1 MGMLKEF
8 KEFAIKGNLI
18 DMAVGVVMG
27 GAFGKVVSSFIDGM
41 VMPAIGMLTGGVD
54 FNDKVIKLKDAVA
67 EVKDAAGVVVT
78 PASPEVSIK
87 YGAFISQIITFTVVA
102 LVVFLVIKAINK
114 MKKEAEAAPAPPPAE
129 EVLLTEIRDL
139 LKNKN

>member
-8 KEFAIKGNLI
+8 KEFAMKGNLI

-27 GAFGKVVSSFIDGM
+27 GAFGKVVSAFIDGM
-41 VMPAIGMLTGGVD
+41 VMPAIGMISGGVD
-54 FNDKVIKLKDAVA
+54 FNDKVIKLKDAVV
-67 EVKDAAGVVVT
+67 EVKDAAGAVVT

-87 YGAFISQIITFTVVA
+87 YGAFISQIITFIVVA
-102 LVVFLVIKAINK
+102 AVVFMVIKAINK
-114 MKKEAEAAPAPPPAE
+114 MKKEEAAAPAAPPAQ

-139 LKNKN
+139 LKK

>member
-67 EVKDAAGVVVT
+67 EVIDAAGVVVT
-78 PASPEVSIK
+78 PASPEVAIK

-102 LVVFLVIKAINK
+102 AVVFIVIKAINK
-114 MKKEAEAAPAPPPAE
+114 MKKEEAAAAPPAPTAE

-139 LKNKN
+139 LKK